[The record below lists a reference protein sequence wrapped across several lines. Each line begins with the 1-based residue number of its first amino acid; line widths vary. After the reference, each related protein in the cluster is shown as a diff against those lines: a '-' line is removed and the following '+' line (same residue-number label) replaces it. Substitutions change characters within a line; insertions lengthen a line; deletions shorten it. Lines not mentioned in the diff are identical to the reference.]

1 MDHSKRLFLSKTLAF
16 ACSAAA
22 SPLMTPMTLASVPSD
37 KRLVVIVL
45 RGGMDGLDLLRPS
58 GDPLL
63 AAYRPALIARAGTD
77 LNGYFSLHPEL
88 AGLMPMWQAGELGF
102 VHAVSTPYRNKRS
115 HFDGQDILES
125 GSDHIG
131 ADTRDSG
138 WINRML
144 GLIPDAQ
151 KELAFSVGRE
161 NLLLMR
167 GEQPVS
173 SWSPAGRM
181 DISPQAQ
188 LLLEAIYAK
197 DPLFAEAGQVAITL
211 AGELST
217 QSMMSPEESDENMM
231 QTMVQN
237 LVKAGRAQKA
247 EGLARFAAGRL
258 REDTRIA
265 AFSLGGWDTHLKQH
279 NTMRKALGQLQS
291 ALVTLKAE
299 LGPVWQDTAVLCMT
313 EFGRTV
319 RENGSEG
326 TDHGTGGA
334 MVLAGGAIRGGKVYG
349 DWPGIAE
356 PDLFA
361 GRDLLPTNDV
371 RRYAAWIIRGF
382 FGLESTSLEATVFP
396 GLDMGADPQIL
407 L

>member
-1 MDHSKRLFLSKTLAF
+1 MDHSKRAFLSKTLAF

-22 SPLMTPMTLASVPSD
+22 SPLITPMTLASVPSD
-37 KRLVVIVL
+37 KRLVVIIL

-63 AAYRPALIARAGTD
+63 AGYRPALIARAGAD
-77 LNGYFSLHPEL
+77 LDGYFSLHPDL

-115 HFDGQDILES
+115 HFDGQDMLES

-131 ADTRDSG
+131 ADTRESG

-144 GLIPDAQ
+144 GLFPDVR

-173 SWSPAGRM
+173 SWSPSGRM
-181 DISPQAQ
+181 DISPQAR

-197 DPLFAEAGQVAITL
+197 DPLFADAGQAAITL
-211 AGELST
+211 AGELGA
-217 QSMMSPEESDENMM
+217 QSMMAPDENDENMM

-237 LVKAGRAQKA
+237 LVKSGRAQKA

-265 AFSLGGWDTHLKQH
+265 AFSLGGWDTHLKQF

-299 LGPVWQDTAVLCMT
+299 LGPVWQDTAVVCMT

-334 MVLAGGAIRGGKVYG
+334 MVLAGGAIRGGRVYG

-371 RRYAAWIIRGF
+371 RRYAAWIMRGF
-382 FGLESTSLEATVFP
+382 YGLETVDLERRVFP
-396 GLDMGADPQIL
+396 GLDMDGDPGL
-407 L
+407 LL

>member
-1 MDHSKRLFLSKTLAF
+1 MDRSRRKLLSKTLAF

-37 KRLVVIVL
+37 KRLVVIIL
-45 RGGMDGLDLLRPS
+45 RGGMDGLDVLRPS

-63 AAYRPALIARAGTD
+63 AGYRPTVSARLGED
-77 LNGYFSLHPEL
+77 LNGYFSLHPKL
-88 AGLMPMWQAGELGF
+88 AGLLPMWQAGELGF

-115 HFDGQDILES
+115 HFDGQDVLES
-125 GSDHIG
+125 GSDHTG

-138 WINRML
+138 WVNRML
-144 GLIPDAQ
+144 GYIPDAY
-151 KELAFSVGRE
+151 KELVFSVGRE
-161 NLLLMR
+161 NMLLLR
-167 GEQPVS
+167 GDLPVS

-181 DISPQAQ
+181 DISPQGQ

-197 DPLFAEAGQVAITL
+197 DPLFSEAGQAAVSL
-211 AGELST
+211 AGQLSA
-217 QSMMSPEESDENMM
+217 QNMM
-231 QTMVQN
+231 VPDGDMQN
-237 LVKAGRAQKA
+237 DTQMMMQNIVKAGRAQKA

-265 AFSLGGWDTHLKQH
+265 AFSIGGWDTHLKQH
-279 NTMRKALGQLQS
+279 NTLRKALGQLQS

-299 LGPVWQDTAVLCMT
+299 LGPVWQETAVVCMT

-319 RENGSEG
+319 RENGSGG

-334 MVLAGGAIRGGKVYG
+334 MVLAGGAVRGGKVYG

-361 GRDLLPTNDV
+361 GRDLMPTDDV
-371 RRYAAWIIRGF
+371 RRYVAWIIRGF
-382 FGLESTSLEATVFP
+382 YGLETGHLEGSVFP
-396 GLDMGADPQIL
+396 GLDMGVDPGIL

>member
-1 MDHSKRLFLSKTLAF
+1 MDHSKRAFLSKTLAF

-22 SPLMTPMTLASVPSD
+22 SPLITPMTLASVPSD
-37 KRLVVIVL
+37 KRLVVIIL

-63 AAYRPALIARAGTD
+63 AGYRPALIARAGSD
-77 LNGYFSLHPEL
+77 LDGYFSLHPDL

-115 HFDGQDILES
+115 HFDGQDMLES

-131 ADTRDSG
+131 ADTRESG

-144 GLIPDAQ
+144 GLFPDVR

-167 GEQPVS
+167 GDQPVS
-173 SWSPAGRM
+173 SWSPSGRM
-181 DISPQAQ
+181 DISPQAR

-197 DPLFAEAGQVAITL
+197 DPLFADAGQAAITL
-211 AGELST
+211 AGELGA
-217 QSMMSPEESDENMM
+217 QSMMAPDENDENMM

-237 LVKAGRAQKA
+237 LVKSGRAQKA

-265 AFSLGGWDTHLKQH
+265 AFSLGGWDTHLKQF

-299 LGPVWQDTAVLCMT
+299 LGAVWQDTAVVCMT

-334 MVLAGGAIRGGKVYG
+334 MVLAGGAIRGGRVYG

-371 RRYAAWIIRGF
+371 RRYAAWIMRGF
-382 FGLESTSLEATVFP
+382 YGLETADLERRVFP
-396 GLDMGADPQIL
+396 GLDMGGDPRL
-407 L
+407 LL

>member
-1 MDHSKRLFLSKTLAF
+1 MDRSRRKFLSKTLAF

-22 SPLMTPMTLASVPSD
+22 SPLLTPMTLASVPSD
-37 KRLVVIVL
+37 KRLVVIIL

-63 AAYRPALIARAGTD
+63 AGYRPTISARMGED
-77 LNGYFSLHPEL
+77 LNGYFSLHPSL
-88 AGLMPMWQAGELGF
+88 SGLLPMWQAGELGF

-125 GSDHIG
+125 GSDHTG

-138 WINRML
+138 WLNRML

-151 KELAFSVGRE
+151 KELVFSVGRE
-161 NLLLMR
+161 NMLLLR
-167 GEQPVS
+167 GDQPVS

-181 DISPQAQ
+181 DMSPQGQ

-197 DPLFAEAGQVAITL
+197 DPLFSEAGQAAISL
-211 AGELST
+211 AGQLGGQEMMAT
-217 QSMMSPEESDENMM
+217 KDTGQDSMQM
-231 QTMVQN
+231 MVQN
-237 LVKAGRAQKA
+237 IAKAGRRQKA
-247 EGLARFAAGRL
+247 EALARFAAGRL
-258 REDTRIA
+258 RSDTRIA

-279 NTMRKALGQLQS
+279 NTLRKALGQLQS
-291 ALVTLKAE
+291 ALLTLKAE
-299 LGPVWQDTAVLCMT
+299 LGPVWQKTAVVCMT

-319 RENGSEG
+319 RENGSGG

-334 MVLAGGAIRGGKVYG
+334 MVLAGGAVRGGRVYG

-361 GRDLLPTNDV
+361 GRDLLPTDDV
-371 RRYAAWIIRGF
+371 RRYAAWILRGF
-382 FGLESTSLEATVFP
+382 YGLERAGLERTVFP
-396 GLDMGADPQIL
+396 GLDMARDPGL
-407 L
+407 LL

>member
-1 MDHSKRLFLSKTLAF
+1 MTKTLAF

-37 KRLVVIVL
+37 KRLVVIIL
-45 RGGMDGLDLLRPS
+45 RGAMDGLDLLRPT

-63 AAYRPALIARAGTD
+63 VDYRPTLIAQQGPD
-77 LNGYFSLHPEL
+77 LTGYFSLHPQLE
-88 AGLMPMWQAGELGF
+88 GLLPMWQVGELGF

-131 ADTRDSG
+131 ADTTDSG

-144 GLIPDAQ
+144 GFIPGAEKD
-151 KELAFSVGRE
+151 LAFSVGRE
-161 NLLLMR
+161 NMLLLR
-167 GEQPVS
+167 GDQPVS

-181 DISPQAQ
+181 DLSVQGQ

-197 DPLFAEAGQVAITL
+197 DPLFSEAGAEAITL
-211 AGELST
+211 AAQLTTKPMRALGDDE
-217 QSMMSPEESDENMM
+217 QDSMQAMM
-231 QTMVQN
+231 QNMAN
-237 LVKAGRAQKA
+237 AARAQKA
-247 EGLARFAAGRL
+247 GGLAKFAANRL

-265 AFSLGGWDTHLKQH
+265 AFSLGGWDTHLKQN

-291 ALVTLKAE
+291 ALLTLKEE
-299 LGPVWQDTAVLCMT
+299 LGPVWEDTAVVCMT

-319 RENGSEG
+319 RENGSIG

-356 PDLFA
+356 ADLFA
-361 GRDLLPTNDV
+361 QRDLMPTNDV
-371 RRYAAWIIRGF
+371 RRYAAWIVRGF
-382 FGLESTSLEATVFP
+382 YGLETGSLEGSVFP
-396 GLDMGADPQIL
+396 GLEMGSDPGL
-407 L
+407 LL

>member
-63 AAYRPALIARAGTD
+63 AAYRPALIARAGND
-77 LNGYFSLHPEL
+77 LNGYFSLHPDL

-102 VHAVSTPYRNKRS
+102 VQAVSTPYRNKRS

-144 GLIPDAQ
+144 GLIPDAD
-151 KELAFSVGRE
+151 KETAFSVGRE

-167 GEQPVS
+167 GDQAVS

-181 DISPQAQ
+181 DISPQAK

-197 DPLFAEAGQVAITL
+197 DPLFAEAGQAAITL
-211 AGELST
+211 AGQLST
-217 QSMMSPEESDENMM
+217 QSRMPPEESDENMM

-237 LVKAGRAQKA
+237 LLKAGRAQKA

-265 AFSLGGWDTHLKQH
+265 AFSLGGWDTHLKQY
-279 NTMRKALGQLQS
+279 NTMRRALGQLQS

-299 LGPVWQDTAVLCMT
+299 LGAVWQDTAVLCMT

-349 DWPGIAE
+349 DWPGIAG

-371 RRYAAWIIRGF
+371 RRYAAWIVRGF
-382 FGLESTSLEATVFP
+382 FGLEVSSLEKTVFP
-396 GLDMGADPQIL
+396 GLDMKADPRL
-407 L
+407 LL